1 MRNLFLCVAA
11 TGAALA
17 VAAPAC
23 AQYYPQPYGY
33 NGYGYGGYG
42 GYGSYGGYGGYG
54 GYGMGAGA
62 QAICSG
68 QRARALEGRLGH
80 EMREGEL
87 DPYTASRIHQSID
100 RLEDQQRHECA
111 EGDWRSI
118 ARIGARYDRIGQWIE
133 TVSHGYQG
141 WDR

>member
-1 MRNLFLCVAA
+1 MRKLLICIGAAGTALAAA
-11 TGAALA
+11 TPAA
-17 VAAPAC
+17 

-33 NGYGYGGYG
+33 NAYNGYGGNR
-42 GYGSYGGYGGYG
+42 YG
-54 GYGMGAGA
+54 GYGMDGRV

-68 QRARALEGRLGH
+68 QRGYALESRLRN
-80 EMREGEL
+80 EEREGEI
-87 DPYTASRIHQSID
+87 DPYAASRIHQAID

-118 ARIGARYDRIGQWIE
+118 ARIGGRYDRIGQWID
-133 TVSHGYQG
+133 TSAHGYQR

>member
-1 MRNLFLCVAA
+1 MRNFFVCAA
-11 TGAALA
+11 AAGAALA
-17 VAAPAC
+17 IATPAG

-42 GYGSYGGYGGYG
+42 MEGSV
-54 GYGMGAGA
+54 

-68 QRARALEGRLGH
+68 QRARGLESRLGH

-87 DPYTASRIHQSID
+87 DPYTAGRIHQAID

-118 ARIGARYDRIGQWIE
+118 ARIGNRYDRIGEWIE
-133 TVSHGYQG
+133 TSAHGYWPWG
-141 WDR
+141 R

>member
-1 MRNLFLCVAA
+1 MHKRLAFAA
-11 TGAALA
+11 AAGAILA
-17 VAAPAC
+17 VTTPAA

-33 NGYGYGGYG
+33 
-42 GYGSYGGYGGYG
+42 G
-54 GYGMGAGA
+54 GYGMGGRI

-68 QRARALEGRLGH
+68 QRGHALEGRLRH
-80 EMREGEL
+80 EQREGEI
-87 DPYTASRIHQSID
+87 DPYSAARIHQAID

-118 ARIGARYDRIGQWIE
+118 ARIGSRYDQINQWIE
-133 TVSHGYQG
+133 TEAHGYQS

>member
-1 MRNLFLCVAA
+1 MRKLLICVAA
-11 TGAALA
+11 AAATLA
-17 VAAPAC
+17 AATPAA

-42 GYGSYGGYGGYG
+42 
-54 GYGMGAGA
+54 MERGA
-62 QAICSG
+62 QAVCSG
-68 QRARALEGRLGH
+68 QRGYALESRLRH
-80 EMREGEL
+80 EEREGEI
-87 DPYTASRIHQSID
+87 DPYAAIRIHQAID

-118 ARIGARYDRIGQWIE
+118 ARIGNRYDRIGQWIE
-133 TVSHGYQG
+133 TSAHGYQR

>member
-1 MRNLFLCVAA
+1 MRKLLICVAA
-11 TGAALA
+11 AGTTLA
-17 VAAPAC
+17 VATPAA

-42 GYGSYGGYGGYG
+42 TESGV
-54 GYGMGAGA
+54 
-62 QAICSG
+62 QAVCSG
-68 QRARALEGRLGH
+68 QRGYALESRLRN
-80 EMREGEL
+80 EEREGEI
-87 DPYTASRIHQSID
+87 DPYAAGRIHQAID

-118 ARIGARYDRIGQWIE
+118 ARVGSRYDRIGQWIE
-133 TVSHGYQG
+133 TAAHGYQP